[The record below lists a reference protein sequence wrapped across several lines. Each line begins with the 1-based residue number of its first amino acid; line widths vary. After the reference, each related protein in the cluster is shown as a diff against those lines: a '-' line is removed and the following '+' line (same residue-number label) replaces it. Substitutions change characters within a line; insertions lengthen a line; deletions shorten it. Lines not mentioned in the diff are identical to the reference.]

1 MNKVPVKIVWV
12 KDINGKEHSSAM
24 IAMEEMMRSV
34 SAKDYS
40 SVREFNREYKNLVD
54 ECRGIIKKQ
63 GIGNKI
69 SPRAYLNVGEA
80 LSRFVEENNANFK
93 FINYRIAFQ
102 KDVGITDSYI
112 GVIMDFPKFF
122 NENEVNDGIPMS
134 YYFELILKAR
144 SLIKIQKLE
153 CEKKKL
159 IQMHDN
165 RNLPDHKTY
174 RKMLKAITSS

>member
-1 MNKVPVKIVWV
+1 M
-12 KDINGKEHSSAM
+12 
-24 IAMEEMMRSV
+24 
-34 SAKDYS
+34 
-40 SVREFNREYKNLVD
+40 
-54 ECRGIIKKQ
+54 
-63 GIGNKI
+63 
-69 SPRAYLNVGEA
+69 GEA

-174 RKMLKAITSS
+174 RKMLKAIISS